1 MSNSIYNI
9 LNNFNKVAQE
19 PAKPATQ
26 TNKPKTKLQ
35 ESVEGVLSE
44 KYMGFKKVAAAA
56 KAGGAE
62 NPEAVAASIGRK
74 KYGKEKFQK
83 AATAGKKLG
92 ESHDFDKVLDAIAAL
107 YGDDIWDNDAMQ
119 DLANDLDQANPTDR
133 ELDFIIAKGK
143 LPRRLAGIQFSAGD
157 NVRFGEGSDPF
168 ANVNPRVEKPTIS
181 GTNNKA
187 KSGYYPPAKPPV
199 QKLAK
204 PIDEADMD
212 EGAIMEYDRS
222 LAIPASKAL
231 IAALPRMSKLG
242 YTQEDQACVEK
253 VIKFFQRGDTH
264 KARRYQKISR
274 GCTINASNFIDEIL
288 SDANINPDAK
298 FQQPFFVDP
307 RMRDQGMAESQINE
321 LSPELLKRARD
332 KAGMKYAQADDR
344 KDKKASDKYNAQ
356 DDKFNSALRKKQKDM
371 EEGNEFSGNRDA
383 AIKAGQDEFEVDGK
397 RYPVKESA
405 QSIKQLKSK
414 KSKNK
419 VEETIQSLL
428 SAGFTK
434 EQIIEGWDDMMKSVE
449 KSRRDDKGTG
459 KFDNKKISTGT
470 VYTRKYNPK
479 TGEAD
484 DSENVTKEKR
494 GRGRPKKNAFES
506 RYTTVNKM
514 ITESFLSENG
524 AAPIQPK
531 DAEKFMKSS
540 DPKIFD
546 KLTGNKTQTPAGG
559 TIKQGIWTAD
569 APKAGQKPVPVPQN
583 PEMAKEGTPDLNT
596 TLGIKTTP
604 NTKATPY
611 KGPDLNT
618 TVGIKS
624 TPASAPA
631 STSTAPD
638 INKLT
643 IDAMNK
649 TNETAKEDEEM
660 QEALNQMR
668 RIAGLPVIESKADK
682 KADDDYDNDGKIESG
697 KDEYLGSKIRAAR
710 DAGKLGD
717 DKEKVDECSSPMGNG
732 MMGQESDGKMNITT
746 NMNSDGH
753 KSVTITADGDA
764 ASDLMQMLKLAGM
777 QGGDVQQQEPV
788 GVMVVS
794 NDEDEVEE
802 NLEIRAN
809 PAGASSAEQAKAIGA
824 QSPQQGGK
832 EPNYAYKIGEEEVDE
847 AKDERYHA
855 STTPD
860 EQVSSVQAQTKGGNG
875 DVAGQEKRMRKGG
888 YQFGDNNLAMKDVY
902 EGIDGL
908 EAMGRKLYKEYQ
920 SIKVQK

>member
-19 PAKPATQ
+19 PAKSATQ

-56 KAGGAE
+56 KASGAE

-83 AATAGKKLG
+83 AAAAGKKLG
-92 ESHDFDKVLDAIAAL
+92 E
-107 YGDDIWDNDAMQ
+107 GN
-119 DLANDLDQANPTDR
+119 N
-133 ELDFIIAKGK
+133 
-143 LPRRLAGIQFSAGD
+143 
-157 NVRFGEGSDPF
+157 PF
-168 ANVNPRVEKPTIS
+168 ANVDSRVEKPTIP

-187 KSGYYPPAKPPV
+187 KSGYYPPSKPPV

-212 EGAIMEYDRS
+212 EG
-222 LAIPASKAL
+222 
-231 IAALPRMSKLG
+231 
-242 YTQEDQACVEK
+242 
-253 VIKFFQRGDTH
+253 
-264 KARRYQKISR
+264 
-274 GCTINASNFIDEIL
+274 
-288 SDANINPDAK
+288 
-298 FQQPFFVDP
+298 
-307 RMRDQGMAESQINE
+307 
-321 LSPELLKRARD
+321 
-332 KAGMKYAQADDR
+332 
-344 KDKKASDKYNAQ
+344 
-356 DDKFNSALRKKQKDM
+356 
-371 EEGNEFSGNRDA
+371 NEFSGA
-383 AIKAGQDEFEVDGK
+383 LAKAKAQHKDSFEVDGK
-397 RYPVKESA
+397 QYPVKENGL
-405 QSIKQLKSK
+405 QRYTGIKKYGKDGFEALQKAGREGADEEEKGRIKDRYTK

-419 VEETIQSLL
+419 VQETIQSLL
-428 SAGFTK
+428 AAGFTK

-449 KSRRDDKGTG
+449 KSRRDEKGTG

-559 TIKQGIWTAD
+559 TIKQGVWTAD

-604 NTKATPY
+604 TTKATPY

-618 TVGIKS
+618 TLGIKS

-631 STSTAPD
+631 STSTVPD

-682 KADDDYDNDGKIESG
+682 KADEDYDNDGKIESG

-710 DAGKLGD
+710 DAGKLGEGKMCKKCD
-717 DKEKVDECSSPMGNG
+717 CDPCECDKEKVDECSSPMGNG
-732 MMGQESDGKMNITT
+732 MMGQESNGKMNITT
-746 NMNSDGH
+746 NMNSDGN

-777 QGGDVQQQEPV
+777 QGGDAQQQEPV

-832 EPNYAYKIGEEEVDE
+832 EPNYAYKIGEEEVEE

-860 EQVSSVQAQTKGGNG
+860 EQVSFVQAQTKGGNG

>member
-83 AATAGKKLG
+83 AAAAGKKLG
-92 ESHDFDKVLDAIAAL
+92 E
-107 YGDDIWDNDAMQ
+107 GN
-119 DLANDLDQANPTDR
+119 N
-133 ELDFIIAKGK
+133 
-143 LPRRLAGIQFSAGD
+143 
-157 NVRFGEGSDPF
+157 PF
-168 ANVNPRVEKPTIS
+168 ANVDSRVEKPTIP

-187 KSGYYPPAKPPV
+187 KSGYYPPSKPPV

-204 PIDEADMD
+204 PIDEADM
-212 EGAIMEYDRS
+212 
-222 LAIPASKAL
+222 
-231 IAALPRMSKLG
+231 
-242 YTQEDQACVEK
+242 
-253 VIKFFQRGDTH
+253 
-264 KARRYQKISR
+264 
-274 GCTINASNFIDEIL
+274 
-288 SDANINPDAK
+288 
-298 FQQPFFVDP
+298 
-307 RMRDQGMAESQINE
+307 
-321 LSPELLKRARD
+321 
-332 KAGMKYAQADDR
+332 
-344 KDKKASDKYNAQ
+344 
-356 DDKFNSALRKKQKDM
+356 
-371 EEGNEFSGNRDA
+371 EEGNEFSGA
-383 AIKAGQDEFEVDGK
+383 LAKAKAQHKDSFEVDGK
-397 RYPVKESA
+397 QYPVKENGL
-405 QSIKQLKSK
+405 QRYTGIKKYGKDGFEALQKAGREGADEEEKGRIKDRYTK

-419 VEETIQSLL
+419 VQETIQSLL
-428 SAGFTK
+428 AAGFTK

-449 KSRRDDKGTG
+449 KSRRDEKGTG

-494 GRGRPKKNAFES
+494 GRGRPKKNAFEGKYS
-506 RYTTVNKM
+506 SANKM
-514 ITESFLSENG
+514 LSEQYSFIEG
-524 AAPIQPK
+524 RI
-531 DAEKFMKSS
+531 EGGVWV
-540 DPKIFD
+540 D
-546 KLTGNKTQTPAGG
+546 KPGN
-559 TIKQGIWTAD
+559 
-569 APKAGQKPVPVPQN
+569 VPVPQN
-583 PEMAKEGTPDLNT
+583 PEVAPPTPKPST
-596 TLGIKTTP
+596 TSKPTQDP
-604 NTKATPY
+604 TKSNNP
-611 KGPDLNT
+611 
-618 TVGIKS
+618 S
-624 TPASAPA
+624 TQP
-631 STSTAPD
+631 
-638 INKLT
+638 K
-643 IDAMNK
+643 NK
-649 TNETAKEDEEM
+649 TVKEITNPENDKEEEM

-710 DAGKLGD
+710 DAGKLGEGKMCKKCD
-717 DKEKVDECSSPMGNG
+717 CDPCECDKEKVDECSSPMGNG
-732 MMGQESDGKMNITT
+732 MMGQESNGKMNITT
-746 NMNSDGH
+746 NMNSDGN

-764 ASDLMQMLKLAGM
+764 ASELMQMLKLAGM
-777 QGGDVQQQEPV
+777 QGGDAQSQQEPV

-832 EPNYAYKIGEEEVDE
+832 EPNYAYKIGEEEVEE

>member
-1 MSNSIYNI
+1 MTFFYNLNDKLNAIREKPETTHKQLNERNMSR
-9 LNNFNKVAQE
+9 
-19 PAKPATQ
+19 
-26 TNKPKTKLQ
+26 
-35 ESVEGVLSE
+35 
-44 KYMGFKKVAAAA
+44 AA
-56 KAGGAE
+56 KGYE
-62 NPEAVAASIGRK
+62 
-74 KYGKEKFQK
+74 KYGKEGMTKLSQEAQK
-83 AATAGKKLG
+83 GASEKKM
-92 ESHDFDKVLDAIAAL
+92 DAIRAK
-107 YGDDIWDNDAMQ
+107 YNKYDD
-119 DLANDLDQANPTDR
+119 
-133 ELDFIIAKGK
+133 
-143 LPRRLAGIQFSAGD
+143 
-157 NVRFGEGSDPF
+157 
-168 ANVNPRVEKPTIS
+168 KP
-181 GTNNKA
+181 
-187 KSGYYPPAKPPV
+187 V
-199 QKLAK
+199 
-204 PIDEADMD
+204 D
-212 EGAIMEYDRS
+212 EG
-222 LAIPASKAL
+222 
-231 IAALPRMSKLG
+231 
-242 YTQEDQACVEK
+242 QV
-253 VIKFFQRGDTH
+253 
-264 KARRYQKISR
+264 
-274 GCTINASNFIDEIL
+274 
-288 SDANINPDAK
+288 
-298 FQQPFFVDP
+298 
-307 RMRDQGMAESQINE
+307 NE
-321 LSPELLKRARD
+321 LSTDLIKRARD

-344 KDKKASDKYNAQ
+344 RDQKASDKYNRQ

-371 EEGNEFSGNRDA
+371 EEGNEFSGA
-383 AIKAGQDEFEVDGK
+383 LAKAKAQHKDSFEVDGK
-397 RYPVKESA
+397 QYPVKENGL
-405 QSIKQLKSK
+405 QRYTGIKKYGKDGFEALQKAGREGADEEEKGRIKDRYTK

-419 VEETIQSLL
+419 VQETIQSLL
-428 SAGFTK
+428 AAGFTK

-449 KSRRDDKGTG
+449 KSRRDEKGTG

-559 TIKQGIWTAD
+559 TIKQGVWTAD

-604 NTKATPY
+604 TTKATPY

-618 TVGIKS
+618 TLGIKSTPASAPS

-631 STSTAPD
+631 STSTVPD

-682 KADDDYDNDGKIESG
+682 KADEDYDNDGKIESG

-710 DAGKLGD
+710 DAGKLGEGKMCKKCD
-717 DKEKVDECSSPMGNG
+717 CDPCECDKEKVDECSSPMGNG
-732 MMGQESDGKMNITT
+732 MMGQESNGKMNITT
-746 NMNSDGH
+746 NMNSDGN

-832 EPNYAYKIGEEEVDE
+832 EPNYAYKIGEEEVEE

>member
-19 PAKPATQ
+19 PTKPATQ
-26 TNKPKTKLQ
+26 KPTTKSKLQ
-35 ESVEGVLSE
+35 ESVEGVLNE

-83 AATAGKKLG
+83 AAAAGKKLG
-92 ESHDFDKVLDAIAAL
+92 ES
-107 YGDDIWDNDAMQ
+107 N
-119 DLANDLDQANPTDR
+119 N
-133 ELDFIIAKGK
+133 
-143 LPRRLAGIQFSAGD
+143 
-157 NVRFGEGSDPF
+157 PF
-168 ANVNPRVEKPTIS
+168 ANVNPRVEKPTIQ
-181 GTNNKA
+181 GTTNKA
-187 KSGYYPPAKPPV
+187 KSGYYPPSKPPV
-199 QKLAK
+199 QKLAR
-204 PIDEADMD
+204 PIDEVDMA
-212 EGAIMEYDRS
+212 EGTVMEYDRS

-231 IAALPRMSKLG
+231 IVALPRMSKLG
-242 YTQEDQACVEK
+242 YTQEDKACVEK
-253 VIKFFQRGDTH
+253 FISFLQRGDTH
-264 KARRYQKISR
+264 KARRYQKR
-274 GCTINASNFIDEIL
+274 GGCTIRASNFIDEIL
-288 SDANINPDAK
+288 SDANINPDAE
-298 FQQPFFVDP
+298 FQQPVRVDP
-307 RMRDQGMAESQINE
+307 RSRKQGMSARPINE
-321 LSPELLKRARD
+321 LSPDTIASYQQ
-332 KAGMKYAQADDR
+332 KAYPQATTTGP
-344 KDKKASDKYNAQ
+344 KSDQRTAGIVRSLGRPTNE
-356 DDKFNSALRKKQKDM
+356 DDM
-371 EEGNEFSGNRDA
+371 EEGNEFSGALDAARDA
-383 AIKAGQDEFEVDGK
+383 GETEFKVGG
-397 RYPVKESA
+397 RTYPVKESVRA
-405 QSIKQLKSK
+405 IKQLKSK
-414 KSKNK
+414 KTKNK

-449 KSRRDDKGTG
+449 KSHRNEKGTG

-479 TGEAD
+479 TGETD
-484 DSENVTKEKR
+484 DTENVTKEKR
-494 GRGRPKKNAFES
+494 GRGRPKKNAFEGKYS
-506 RYTTVNKM
+506 SANKM
-514 ITESFLSENG
+514 LSEQYSFIEG
-524 AAPIQPK
+524 RI
-531 DAEKFMKSS
+531 EGGVWV
-540 DPKIFD
+540 D
-546 KLTGNKTQTPAGG
+546 KPGN
-559 TIKQGIWTAD
+559 
-569 APKAGQKPVPVPQN
+569 VPVPQN
-583 PEMAKEGTPDLNT
+583 PEVAPPLSKTGTTGKPTQDSTKSSNPSTQPKSKTVKEIANPEND
-596 TLGIKTTP
+596 
-604 NTKATPY
+604 
-611 KGPDLNT
+611 
-618 TVGIKS
+618 
-624 TPASAPA
+624 
-631 STSTAPD
+631 
-638 INKLT
+638 
-643 IDAMNK
+643 
-649 TNETAKEDEEM
+649 KEEEKM

-710 DAGKLGD
+710 DAGKLGEGKMCKKCD
-717 DKEKVDECSSPMGNG
+717 CDPCECDKEKVDECSSPMGNG

-753 KSVTITADGDA
+753 KSVTITADGEA

-777 QGGDVQQQEPV
+777 QGGEGHSQQEPA

-794 NDEDEVEE
+794 TGDEDEVEE

-832 EPNYAYKIGEEEVDE
+832 EPNYAYKIGEEEVEE

-908 EAMGRKLYKEYQ
+908 EVMGRKLYKEYQ

>member
-26 TNKPKTKLQ
+26 INKPKTKLQ

-83 AATAGKKLG
+83 AAAAGKKLG
-92 ESHDFDKVLDAIAAL
+92 E
-107 YGDDIWDNDAMQ
+107 GN
-119 DLANDLDQANPTDR
+119 N
-133 ELDFIIAKGK
+133 
-143 LPRRLAGIQFSAGD
+143 
-157 NVRFGEGSDPF
+157 PF
-168 ANVNPRVEKPTIS
+168 ANVDPRVEKPTIP

-187 KSGYYPPAKPPV
+187 KSGYYPPSKPPV

-204 PIDEADMD
+204 PIDEADME

-307 RMRDQGMAESQINE
+307 RMKDQ
-321 LSPELLKRARD
+321 
-332 KAGMKYAQADDR
+332 
-344 KDKKASDKYNAQ
+344 
-356 DDKFNSALRKKQKDM
+356 DM
-371 EEGNEFSGNRDA
+371 EEGNEFSGA
-383 AIKAGQDEFEVDGK
+383 LAKAKAQHKDSFEVDGK
-397 RYPVKESA
+397 QYPVKENGL
-405 QSIKQLKSK
+405 QRYTGIKKYGKDGFEALQKAGREGADEEEKGRIKDRYTK

-419 VEETIQSLL
+419 VQETIQSLL
-428 SAGFTK
+428 AAGFTK

-449 KSRRDDKGTG
+449 KSRRDEKGTG

-559 TIKQGIWTAD
+559 TIKQGVWTAD

-604 NTKATPY
+604 TTKATPY

-618 TVGIKS
+618 TLGIKS

-631 STSTAPD
+631 STSTVPD

-682 KADDDYDNDGKIESG
+682 KADEDYDNDGKIESG

-710 DAGKLGD
+710 DAGKLGED
-717 DKEKVDECSSPMGNG
+717 KMCKKCDCDPCECDKEKVDECSSPMGNG
-732 MMGQESDGKMNITT
+732 MMGQESNGKMNITT
-746 NMNSDGH
+746 NMNSDGN

-777 QGGDVQQQEPV
+777 QGGDAQSQQEPV

-832 EPNYAYKIGEEEVDE
+832 EPNYAYKIGEEEVEE